1 MRRLPLL
8 LVAALVWGLV
18 LALIALVLV
27 APLPS
32 VDDSAPAGLR
42 RVLLGESHEGRPI
55 KAYRLGDPA
64 SENVVLVVGCIHGN
78 ECAGKAVITALKKRP
93 APKGVKIWMIEALNP
108 DGAAAGTRQNA
119 RGVDLNRNFPRKW
132 RRQGQ
137 RWSTYYSGPRRA
149 SEKETRH
156 AMRFAEEIRPDVTIW
171 YHQPLA
177 LVDRSGGRRAVQRR
191 YADLVGL
198 PLKRLDPLP
207 GTATRWQNHRFDNST
222 SFVVELPGGAMSAR
236 SARVHARAVVTVGK
250 M

>member
-1 MRRLPLL
+1 VRRAL
-8 LVAALVWGLV
+8 LVAVVVALVFP
-18 LALIALVLV
+18 AS
-27 APLPS
+27 P
-32 VDDSAPAGLR
+32 APAGLR
-42 RVLLGESHEGRPI
+42 RVLLGYSHEGRPI

-78 ECAGKAVITALKKRP
+78 ECAGTKVITALKKR
-93 APKGVKIWMIEALNP
+93 APRGVKIWMIEALNP
-108 DGAAAGTRQNA
+108 DGAEAGTRQNA

-132 RRQGQ
+132 RRQGT

-156 AMRFAEEIRPDVTIW
+156 AMRFIEEIRPDVTIW
-171 YHQPLA
+171 YHQA
-177 LVDRSGGRRAVQRR
+177 MSLVDRSGGRRAVQRR
-191 YADLVGL
+191 YANMVGL

-222 SFVVELPGGAMSAR
+222 SFVVELPGGALTWRAAR
-236 SARVHARAVVTVGK
+236 THARAVVTVGK

>member
-1 MRRLPLL
+1 MRRAFVAGLL
-8 LVAALVWGLV
+8 
-18 LALIALVLV
+18 LALIA
-27 APLPS
+27 PQT
-32 VDDSAPAGLR
+32 VDAGLR
-42 RVLLGESHEGRPI
+42 RVLLGHSHEGRPI

-78 ECAGKAVITALKKRP
+78 ECAGTRVIAALKKR
-93 APKGVKIWMIEALNP
+93 APRGVKIWMIEALNP

-132 RRQGQ
+132 RRQGA

-156 AMRFAEEIRPDVTIW
+156 AMAFIEEIRPDVTIW
-171 YHQPLA
+171 YHQA
-177 LVDRSGGRRAVQRR
+177 MSLVDRSGGRRAIQRR
-191 YADLVGL
+191 YADLVDL
-198 PLKRLDPLP
+198 PLRRLDPLP

-222 SFVVELPGGAMSAR
+222 SFVVELPGGEMSWR
-236 SARVHARAVVTVGK
+236 SAKTHARAVVTVGK